1 MTPHQPRPYSF
12 APKALVAVAASTDIL
27 TEVEGAGFRT
37 VETINPSSL
46 AEKRHEIS
54 PEVIIV
60 ALDEAADPDLLD
72 LILDLTEQ
80 GDRIVVSF
88 PEAILETVADRL
100 GGTDITLLSDPAP
113 GELAGLLT
121 LIRLEPRH
129 QLHDSGA
136 NTDALRLQLLA
147 DQVSRIARTLAEM
160 TEAEPVLGR
169 RGGLRSPTDDF
180 TPTPRPIATDAPVTA
195 KAVRAVIQERRL
207 RERFLDPDLF
217 GEPGWDMLLDLY
229 AARLEHAR
237 VSVSS
242 LCIAAA
248 VPSTTA
254 LRWLRTLT
262 QTGMV
267 VRRADPHDKRRV
279 FIEMG
284 EDAAASMDGYFQAL
298 ATA

>member
-1 MTPHQPRPYSF
+1 MVRFPGT
-12 APKALVAVAASTDIL
+12 AM
-27 TEVEGAGFRT
+27 
-37 VETINPSSL
+37 
-46 AEKRHEIS
+46 AE
-54 PEVIIV
+54 
-60 ALDEAADPDLLD
+60 
-72 LILDLTEQ
+72 
-80 GDRIVVSF
+80 
-88 PEAILETVADRL
+88 VADRL
-100 GGTDITLLSDPAP
+100 GGTSAILLSDPAP

-121 LIRLEPRH
+121 LLRMEPRD

-160 TEAEPVLGR
+160 TEAEPALGR

-180 TPTPRPIATDAPVTA
+180 SPTPRPIATEAPVTA
-195 KAVRAVIQERRL
+195 KAVRAVIAERRL

-262 QTGMV
+262 QTGLV

-284 EDAAASMDGYFQAL
+284 EGAADAMDRYFQAL
-298 ATA
+298 STD